1 MMSADLTQFLL
12 PSSRLPT
19 DVIFVVSGKEVAAHK
34 SFLAT
39 ADPAF
44 DELFFGAK
52 AEAGVN
58 RVKVNAEVGEETFT
72 LFLRHMYGCKM
83 EVAAMTELLTLAEL
97 HSLTCQFE
105 QVGLGKEVKER
116 LRDLVSS
123 GTRKPCAIVDVC
135 TLLTRHK
142 VEELL
147 PLVEEMV
154 KEAQVGEEDLAGLL
168 AMISEG
174 GSQAQIAEGMVA
186 RYLGKQRPYTRQLAA
201 FVRQHMLPADV
212 LARIL
217 DGINDGGEAGEK
229 EVDVTKRED
238 FEKEVKEANTGKEV
252 TKICNAG
259 AGDMQQEKDVK
270 LEIGDQ
276 YEKNII
282 KRFLEFTNF
291 PEDLRAKMVE
301 AFFE

>member
-1 MMSADLTQFLL
+1 MGSDYY
-12 PSSRLPT
+12 
-19 DVIFVVSGKEVAAHK
+19 
-34 SFLAT
+34 
-39 ADPAF
+39 
-44 DELFFGAK
+44 
-52 AEAGVN
+52 
-58 RVKVNAEVGEETFT
+58 EETPPNV
-72 LFLRHMYGCKM
+72 LVIPLSKM
-83 EVAAMTELLTLAEL
+83 
-97 HSLTCQFE
+97 
-105 QVGLGKEVKER
+105 
-116 LRDLVSS
+116 
-123 GTRKPCAIVDVC
+123 
-135 TLLTRHK
+135 
-142 VEELL
+142 
-147 PLVEEMV
+147 
-154 KEAQVGEEDLAGLL
+154 
-168 AMISEG
+168 
-174 GSQAQIAEGMVA
+174 AEGMVA
-186 RYLGKQRPYTRQLAA
+186 RYLGKHRPYTRQLAA

-238 FEKEVKEANTGKEV
+238 FEKEVKEANTSKDV

-259 AGDMQQEKDVK
+259 AGDVQQEKDVK